1 MWRSRKRGGLIALML
16 LSVTGAAAGVALQPS
31 PAYRARAVI
40 VPSRVQAVADSAR
53 IDDATTLAAIAKWPG
68 VIDDARKA
76 AGSGLSETQVRAG
89 VLTSVS
95 STGSIE
101 VSTSGQSYESAEAL
115 ANALASR
122 LTQLGRALQVR
133 AGTGVLALD
142 DFGIGAFSAAPKR
155 IALRDNDPRYRPA
168 LEVLCT
174 TAVGCGAGSTLTF
187 PFQTGRVY
195 TVSAWVRS
203 RTVAPSRLIAAV
215 GHDAQDVRTTL
226 PQMVPGQWR
235 KLSVRWEPEE
245 DLGST
250 SVTVQTTTPVAADFE
265 IGEVT
270 IANTSNRRAPLFG
283 SLDPAAVQRL
293 LVATRQARIVPAS
306 PAGDASGA
314 STLWSAIVLACG
326 LLALSCAVLL
336 RRMSRRGRPPGPPA
350 VRSRA
355 RAAGAVVAGLVLVG
369 LPAGAATRYPGSAL
383 PFLLFQSSYTA
394 LLLLAIP
401 RPRRYAY
408 TSLAVLLFLGFWV
421 KFNLHAIFDYAF
433 QEPIGS
439 FDGSGQSWDKA
450 MVVASA
456 AAIGAVIARLGQL
469 GWERHRDRRQTGLVS
484 PSIRRSFRTPD
495 WYLSHR
501 RWLWF
506 TTIAGGIAVAG
517 ANAVGAFYET
527 GVDPRIILP
536 FHLNVL
542 MGWAVDLGMALWIAV
557 LIHWEE
563 MATRDVPARALIAPL
578 VEAPVATISALSRG
592 IYLFHLLPYGLVL
605 LDDWHRLRRK
615 LTPRRLARLAA
626 LVAIGFVVS
635 LAATSA
641 LRLAVYP
648 EAAPVPTGSVAT
660 PDAQRETP
668 VASHATNPPT
678 HRPAAGVLSLA
689 VVEASRF
696 GSTRVAFMVHQIFT
710 LFTDRW
716 TGLEGVMAVSA
727 YDGDRWSLFRTALHE
742 SPSNGQR
749 GKYQL
754 IARANLVYANYP
766 GFTFLSLPGVVGI
779 LDYSGSLAVV
789 LLGMA
794 LITAVLLTLERLTVH
809 FTNNPYLA
817 AVSGVAM
824 ANELTEASFPYLLG
838 TFFVLLVASLACVA
852 TLYAWRARP
861 SPAPA

>member
-31 PAYRARAVI
+31 PAYRARALI

-53 IDDATTLAAIAKWPG
+53 TDDATTLAAIAKWPG

-101 VSTSGQSYESAEAL
+101 VSASGQSYESAEAL
-115 ANALASR
+115 ANALAGR
-122 LTQLGRALQVR
+122 VTQLGRSLQVR

-155 IALRDNDPRYRPA
+155 IMLRTNAPTYRPA
-168 LEVLCT
+168 LEVLCS
-174 TAVGCGAGSTLTF
+174 TAVGCGAGSTVTL
-187 PFQTGRVY
+187 PFQSGRAY

-203 RTVAPSRLIAAV
+203 LTVAPSRLIAAV

-226 PQMVPGQWR
+226 PQMVRGEWS
-235 KLSVRWEPEE
+235 KLSVSWDPKE

-270 IANTSNRRAPLFG
+270 IADTSKPRAPLFG

-293 LVATRQARIVPAS
+293 LVATRQARVVPAL
-306 PAGDASGA
+306 PAGNASGA
-314 STLWSAIVLACG
+314 TTLWSAIALACG
-326 LLALSCAVLL
+326 LLALSCAILL
-336 RRMSRRGRPPGPPA
+336 RRINRRDRPPGLPP

-355 RAAGAVVAGLVLVG
+355 RAAAAVIAGLVLVG
-369 LPAGAATRYPGSAL
+369 VPAGAATRYPGSVL

-408 TSLAVLLFLGFWV
+408 TALAVLLFLGFWM

-433 QEPIGS
+433 QEPTGS

-450 MVVASA
+450 MTVASA
-456 AAIGAVIARLGQL
+456 AAVGVVIARLVQL
-469 GWERHRDRRQTGLVS
+469 GWAYYRDRRPPGPVPPGT
-484 PSIRRSFRTPD
+484 RRRFRTPD

-501 RWLWF
+501 RWLWSA
-506 TTIAGGIAVAG
+506 TIVGGIAVAG

-536 FHLNVL
+536 LHLNVL
-542 MGWAVDLGMALWIAV
+542 IGWAVDLGAALWIAV
-557 LIHWEE
+557 LVHWEE
-563 MATRDVPARALIAPL
+563 MATRDVPERALIAPL

-592 IYLFHLLPYGLVL
+592 IYLFHLAPYGLVL
-605 LDDWHRLRRK
+605 LDEWQRLRRK
-615 LTPRRLARLAA
+615 LTPRRLVGLAA
-626 LVAIGFVVS
+626 LVAVGFVVS

-641 LRLAVYP
+641 LRLAIYP

-660 PDAQRETP
+660 PDAQRATP
-668 VASHATNPPT
+668 VASHATSGPT
-678 HRPAAGVLSLA
+678 HRPGASVLSLA

-696 GSTRVAFMVHQIFT
+696 GSTRVGFMVHQIFT

-716 TGLEGVMAVSA
+716 TGLEGVMAISA
-727 YDGDRWSLFRTALHE
+727 YEGDSWRLFRTALTE
-742 SPSNGQR
+742 SPSNGQHGR
-749 GKYQL
+749 YQL
-754 IARANLVYANYP
+754 IAKANLLYANYP

-779 LDYSGSLAVV
+779 LDYSSSLAVV
-789 LLGMA
+789 LLGMT
-794 LITAVLLTLERLTVH
+794 LITAVLLTLEWLTVR

-817 AVSGVAM
+817 AVSGVAI

-838 TFFVLLVASLACVA
+838 TFFVLLVASLACIA
-852 TLYAWRARP
+852 ALYAWRARP